1 MNPPPSLK
9 PMGVSLMPRKR
20 PARPCGA
27 RRTNGLPCGCFAIV
41 GGAVCR
47 AHGGAAPQVKAAARQ
62 RVAMEGLR
70 RGLEVSIRRHQERVR
85 ECRQRRAGVV
95 AELYGIPP
103 ERVTPLMIAACS
115 VLDDRPDL
123 MYPDPEFKFDNRYG
137 PRLVR
142 G

>member
-1 MNPPPSLK
+1 M
-9 PMGVSLMPRKR
+9 
-20 PARPCGA
+20 
-27 RRTNGLPCGCFAIV
+27 
-41 GGAVCR
+41 
-47 AHGGAAPQVKAAARQ
+47 
-62 RVAMEGLR
+62 
-70 RGLEVSIRRHQERVR
+70 SIRRHQERVR